1 MSFHGKSNRTLKDKN
16 IETVTVLKLLNSYA
30 DSYKILDK
38 ENKSLKQYISDLKTN
53 LKVSKQII
61 DTFISKNS
69 ETKYK
74 TIILNLQNENKT
86 NSKINEEL
94 TKKNFSLEKELNKL
108 NQIITK
114 LNEEI
119 EDLKTKK
126 FLLEQSLIKKN
137 NIIMSHSKAFQKS
150 QFIVLNPNK
159 AIVRM
164 NDELL
169 TYKSI
174 NETFSKNLKQ
184 NNEKISKY
192 QSLIATL
199 ELEKDQLKT
208 QNKIQL
214 LSVNREK
221 ENLKYKLKSTINT
234 LKEDKSYRSN
244 NTPKIGNINL
254 KNFQLNSNNNK
265 LKSKLQMESIDRS
278 NKSIEENEFSK
289 NSFEI
294 NGVNN
299 EEFKEV
305 LKQAGISN
313 EAYILLSSNRLYSK
327 LTDAI
332 ELMFKLVIDKNMT
345 IKILETENENLNKKN
360 SELNDENMS
369 ILSKINNDSMLNNT
383 SKITINNLNI
393 NSLRAYKKILNK
405 NNNITSSNSNTNS
418 NSSKEDT
425 ESIVDMKTKQNII
438 KKFILDKKNKSSEF
452 RRNDEN
458 FLSLESS
465 ISSSEFRKDC
475 KIFNSF
481 ASSIINI
488 DEGK

>member
-1 MSFHGKSNRTLKDKN
+1 
-16 IETVTVLKLLNSYA
+16 
-30 DSYKILDK
+30 
-38 ENKSLKQYISDLKTN
+38 
-53 LKVSKQII
+53 
-61 DTFISKNS
+61 
-69 ETKYK
+69 
-74 TIILNLQNENKT
+74 
-86 NSKINEEL
+86 
-94 TKKNFSLEKELNKL
+94 
-108 NQIITK
+108 
-114 LNEEI
+114 
-119 EDLKTKK
+119 
-126 FLLEQSLIKKN
+126 
-137 NIIMSHSKAFQKS
+137 
-150 QFIVLNPNK
+150 
-159 AIVRM
+159 
-164 NDELL
+164 
-169 TYKSI
+169 
-174 NETFSKNLKQ
+174 
-184 NNEKISKY
+184 
-192 QSLIATL
+192 
-199 ELEKDQLKT
+199 
-208 QNKIQL
+208 
-214 LSVNREK
+214 
-221 ENLKYKLKSTINT
+221 
-234 LKEDKSYRSN
+234 
-244 NTPKIGNINL
+244 
-254 KNFQLNSNNNK
+254 
-265 LKSKLQMESIDRS
+265 MESIDRS

-405 NNNITSSNSNTNS
+405 KSLKSSNSNTNS
-418 NSSKEDT
+418 NSSKEET
-425 ESIVDMKTKQNII
+425 ESIVNIKTNQQLMKNFII
-438 KKFILDKKNKSSEF
+438 ENKKNKSSEF

>member
-1 MSFHGKSNRTLKDKN
+1 MSFHGKSNRTIKDKN
-16 IETVTVLKLLNSYA
+16 IEAMTVLKLLNSYA

-74 TIILNLQNENKT
+74 TIILNLQNENKI

-94 TKKNFSLEKELNKL
+94 TKKNFSIEKELNKL
-108 NQIITK
+108 NQVITK

-126 FLLEQSLIKKN
+126 FVLEQTLIKKN
-137 NIIMSHSKAFQKS
+137 NIIMSHNRGFQKG
-150 QFIVLNPNK
+150 QYLVIDPNR
-159 AIVRM
+159 AIVKM

-169 TYKSI
+169 VYKSI
-174 NETFSKNLKQ
+174 NEKFSKNLKQ
-184 NNEKISKY
+184 NNEKINKY

-199 ELEKDQLKT
+199 QIEKDQLTT

-221 ENLKYKLKSTINT
+221 ENLKYKLKTTIHT
-234 LKEDKSYRSN
+234 LNEDKSYRST
-244 NTPKIGNINL
+244 NTPKIGKINL
-254 KNFQLNSNNNK
+254 KNFHLNSNNIK
-265 LKSKLQMESIDRS
+265 LKNKLQMESIDRS
-278 NKSIEENEFSK
+278 NKSIDENVFGI

-294 NGVNN
+294 NGVN

-305 LKQAGISN
+305 LRQAGISI
-313 EAYILLSSNRLYSK
+313 EAYILLSSNKLYSK

-345 IKILETENENLNKKN
+345 IKILEVENENLNKKN
-360 SELNDENMS
+360 SELNEENMS
-369 ILSKINNDSMLNNT
+369 ILSKINNDSMINNT

-405 NNNITSSNSNTNS
+405 KSLKSSNSNTNS
-418 NSSKEDT
+418 NSSKEET
-425 ESIVDMKTKQNII
+425 ESIVNIQTNQQLMKNFII
-438 KKFILDKKNKSSEF
+438 ENKKNKSSEL
-452 RRNDEN
+452 RRNDEHI
-458 FLSLESS
+458 LSLESS

-475 KIFNSF
+475 KGFNSF
-481 ASSIINI
+481 ASSFGNI
-488 DEGK
+488 EYGK

>member
-108 NQIITK
+108 NQVITK

-126 FLLEQSLIKKN
+126 FVLEQTLIKKN
-137 NIIMSHSKAFQKS
+137 NIIMSHNRGFQKG
-150 QFIVLNPNK
+150 QYLVIDPNR
-159 AIVRM
+159 AIVKM

-169 TYKSI
+169 VYKSI
-174 NETFSKNLKQ
+174 NEKFSQNIKL
-184 NNEKISKY
+184 NNEKINKY

-199 ELEKDQLKT
+199 QIEKDQLKT

-221 ENLKYKLKSTINT
+221 ENLKYKLKTTIHT
-234 LKEDKSYRSN
+234 LNEDKSYRSS
-244 NTPKIGNINL
+244 NTPKIGNLNL
-254 KNFQLNSNNNK
+254 KNFHLCSNNK
-265 LKSKLQMESIDRS
+265 LKNKLQMESIDRS

-289 NSFEI
+289 NSFET

-305 LKQAGISN
+305 LKQAGIST
-313 EAYILLSSNRLYSK
+313 EAYILLSSNKLYSK

-345 IKILETENENLNKKN
+345 IKILEVENENLNKKN
-360 SELNDENMS
+360 SELNEENMS
-369 ILSKINNDSMLNNT
+369 ILSKINNDSMINNT

-393 NSLRAYKKILNK
+393 NSLRSYKKILNK
-405 NNNITSSNSNTNS
+405 NSLPSSTSNTNS
-418 NSSKEDT
+418 NSSKEET
-425 ESIVDMKTKQNII
+425 ESVVNIKTNQNII
-438 KKFILDKKNKSSEF
+438 KKFIIENKKNKSSEL
-452 RRNDEN
+452 RRNDEHI
-458 FLSLESS
+458 LSLESS

-475 KIFNSF
+475 KGFNSF
-481 ASSIINI
+481 ASSFGNI
-488 DEGK
+488 EYGK

>member
-1 MSFHGKSNRTLKDKN
+1 MSFHGKSNRTQKDKN

-108 NQIITK
+108 NQVITK

-126 FLLEQSLIKKN
+126 FVLEQTLIKKN
-137 NIIMSHSKAFQKS
+137 NIIMSHNRGFQKG
-150 QFIVLNPNK
+150 QYLVIDPNR
-159 AIVRM
+159 AIVKM

-169 TYKSI
+169 VYKSI
-174 NETFSKNLKQ
+174 NEKFSKNLKQ
-184 NNEKISKY
+184 NNEKINKY

-199 ELEKDQLKT
+199 QIEKDQLTT

-221 ENLKYKLKSTINT
+221 ENLKYKLKTTIHT
-234 LKEDKSYRSN
+234 LNEDKSYRST
-244 NTPKIGNINL
+244 NTPKIGKINL
-254 KNFQLNSNNNK
+254 KNFHLNSNNIK
-265 LKSKLQMESIDRS
+265 LKNKLQMESIDRS
-278 NKSIEENEFSK
+278 NKSIDENVFGI

-294 NGVNN
+294 NGVN

-305 LKQAGISN
+305 LRQAGISI
-313 EAYILLSSNRLYSK
+313 EAYILLSSNKLYSK

-332 ELMFKLVIDKNMT
+332 ELMFKLVVDKNMT

-360 SELNDENMS
+360 SELNEENMS
-369 ILSKINNDSMLNNT
+369 ILSKINNDSMINNT

-405 NNNITSSNSNTNS
+405 KSLKSSNSNTNS
-418 NSSKEDT
+418 NSSKEET
-425 ESIVDMKTKQNII
+425 ESIVNIKTNQQLMKNFII
-438 KKFILDKKNKSSEF
+438 ENKKNKSSEL
-452 RRNDEN
+452 RRNDEHI
-458 FLSLESS
+458 LSLESS

-475 KIFNSF
+475 KGFNSF
-481 ASSIINI
+481 ASSFGNI
-488 DEGK
+488 EYGK

>member
-137 NIIMSHSKAFQKS
+137 NIIMSHSKGFQKS

-169 TYKSI
+169 TYKAI
-174 NETFSKNLKQ
+174 Y
-184 NNEKISKY
+184 EKISK
-192 QSLIATL
+192 SLKLNDEKIDKYEAIIASLQT
-199 ELEKDQLKT
+199 EKEQLKT

-221 ENLKYKLKSTINT
+221 ENLKYKLKTTINT
-234 LKEDKSYRSN
+234 LNEDKSYRST
-244 NTPKIGNINL
+244 NTPKIGLKMKNL
-254 KNFQLNSNNNK
+254 HIHSNNNNE
-265 LKSKLQMESIDRS
+265 LKNKLQMESLTNQSIDGI
-278 NKSIEENEFSK
+278 NFSK
-289 NSFEI
+289 LSLNNNS
-294 NGVNN
+294 

-305 LKQAGISN
+305 LRQAGLSF
-313 EAYILLSSNRLYSK
+313 ETYILLSSNKLYSK
-327 LTDAI
+327 LTDTI
-332 ELMFKLVIDKNMT
+332 ELMFKLVTDKNMT
-345 IKILETENENLNKKN
+345 IKILEIENENLNEKN
-360 SELNDENMS
+360 AELNEENMS
-369 ILSKINNDSMLNNT
+369 ILSKKNNESMINNT

-393 NSLRAYKKILNK
+393 NSLRAYKNFLKK
-405 NNNITSSNSNTNS
+405 NESTVSSEEDTNS
-418 NSSKEDT
+418 
-425 ESIVDMKTKQNII
+425 IVNMKTTQNLSN
-438 KKFILDKKNKSSEF
+438 KAILEKNKSYEL
-452 RRNDEN
+452 RRNEN
-458 FLSLESS
+458 ILTLESS
-465 ISSSEFRKDC
+465 ITSSEFGRDC
-475 KIFNSF
+475 KGFNSF
-481 ASSIINI
+481 ASSFENI
-488 DEGK
+488 DEGKL